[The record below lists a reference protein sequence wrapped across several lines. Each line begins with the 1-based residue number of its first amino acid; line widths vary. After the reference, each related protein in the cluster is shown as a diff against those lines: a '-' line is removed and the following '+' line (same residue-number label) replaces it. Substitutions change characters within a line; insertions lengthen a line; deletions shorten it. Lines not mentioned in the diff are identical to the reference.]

1 MIRSYIA
8 WSNSNVMLNVR
19 KWGTN

>member
-8 WSNSNVMLNVR
+8 WSNSYVMLNVR